1 MEKITLQEVT
11 RAVGGVCNFNCAIE
25 QISTDTRTIT
35 AGCMFIAIKGE
46 NFDGHDFIEKA
57 FDAGAVAVISSRP
70 VLGRENVVLVTDT
83 SKALLDLAK
92 FYKSR
97 FSAFTVAVTGSVG
110 KTSTKEMIY
119 TILTVKGKTL
129 KTKGNFNNEIGMP
142 LTLLNMTH
150 DTVNAVIEMGM
161 SDFKEI
167 SVLTNVAKP
176 NVGVITNIGVSHIE
190 TLKTRENILK
200 AKLEILEGM
209 EPDAPLILN
218 GDDDLLATVDTMID
232 QPIIYF
238 GTSENN
244 CDITASD
251 IVSDGEKTNF
261 TINYY
266 GKNIRATIPTVG
278 KHNVLNALAGF
289 CVGLVANIPPEQIV
303 GAMKWYKNASM
314 RQNTTEIKGITVI
327 EDCYNASPDSMR
339 AAIDVLTSLE
349 CKGRRF
355 CVFGDMLELGE
366 ISEQAH
372 VEVGKNVGRARVDFL
387 FTYGDGGKQIKRG
400 AMMVGMKNVMH
411 FDNKDTLAS
420 HIANNITVGDV
431 IIFKASRGVKLE
443 QVIEKLKELIH

>member
-11 RAVGGVCNFNCAIE
+11 KAVGGICDFNCVVE
-25 QISTDTRTIT
+25 DISIDTRTIT
-35 AGCMFIAIKGE
+35 PGCLFIALKGE
-46 NFDGHDFIEKA
+46 NFDGHNFIEKA
-57 FDAGAVAVISSRP
+57 FEAGAVAVVSSKAMP
-70 VLGRENVVLVTDT
+70 QYENVVVVKDT
-83 SKALLDLAK
+83 SKALIDLAR

-97 FSAFTVAVTGSVG
+97 FSAFTVGVTGSVG

-119 TILTVKGKTL
+119 TILSVKGKTL
-129 KTKGNFNNEIGMP
+129 KTKGNFNNEVGMP
-142 LTLLNMTH
+142 LTIFNMTK
-150 DTVNAVIEMGM
+150 DTVSAVLEMGM
-161 SDFKEI
+161 SDFGEI
-167 SVLTNVAKP
+167 SLLTGVAKP

-218 GDDDLLATVDTMID
+218 GDDDLLVTVDSLMD
-232 QPIIYF
+232 HPIIYF
-238 GTSENN
+238 GTSETTS
-244 CDITASD
+244 DVTASD
-251 IVSDGEKTNF
+251 IVSDGENTYF

-289 CVGLVANIPPEQIV
+289 CVGLVADIAPEQIV

-314 RQNTTEIKGITVI
+314 RQNTTEVKGITVI
-327 EDCYNASPDSMR
+327 EDCYNASPASMQ
-339 AAIDVLTSLE
+339 AAIDVLTSLD

-355 CVFGDMLELGE
+355 CVFGDMLELGD

-372 VEVGKNVGRARVDFL
+372 VDVGKNVGRAKVDFL
-387 FTYGDGGKQIKRG
+387 LTYGERGKEIKRG
-400 AMMVGMKNVMH
+400 AMMVGMKNVLH
-411 FDNKDTLAS
+411 FDDKNALAS
-420 HIANNITVGDV
+420 YLASNAKIGDA

-443 QVIEKLKELIH
+443 EAIEKFKELL